1 MCKNEEVALTATL
14 VDFILSE
21 INVSNFAFN
30 NKISIFELGIKQ
42 QSKLLNQYPN
52 AIVLADDRILLS
64 IPDYQ
69 IKSEIQRLQ
78 RLGVKILDIYPIE
91 DQKYQK
97 IMTEV
102 EVISIPKEITP
113 PSAPETEEILTQE
126 LISTPVITP
135 ELETQTNLE
144 SLRSDDSVVSPSLIS
159 ETTIF
164 SHTPWWVEI
173 FTEFPRCLYY
183 FGPFDSETEAC
194 SYQSGYQEDLEQE
207 NAKGIVVT
215 IKQCS
220 PQILTQEL

>member
-1 MCKNEEVALTATL
+1 MCKNEKVALTATL

-30 NKISIFELGIKQ
+30 NKISIFELGVAQ
-42 QSKLLNQYPN
+42 QSKLLNLYPN
-52 AIVLADDRILLS
+52 AIVLADGRILLS

-78 RLGVKILDIYPIE
+78 RLGVKILDIYPIN

-97 IMTEV
+97 IMTET
-102 EVISIPKEITP
+102 EVISTPKEITS
-113 PSAPETEEILTQE
+113 PSA
-126 LISTPVITP
+126 
-135 ELETQTNLE
+135 
-144 SLRSDDSVVSPSLIS
+144 S
-159 ETTIF
+159 ETAI
-164 SHTPWWVEI
+164 SPHTPWWVEI

-183 FGPFDSETEAC
+183 FGPFDSEAEAC
-194 SYQSGYQEDLEQE
+194 AYQSGYQEDLEQE
-207 NAKGIVVT
+207 SAKGIVVT